1 MWCLTI
7 LGMVALLPAGL
18 SAQEGEMDQK
28 FVDMAINSNRF
39 EIAIG
44 GQATKKSS
52 NIAIKQFAEMLVE
65 DHTKVLNELEAM
77 ASAKNLSLPDQLE
90 ENHSSILK
98 SLADLSG
105 QDYDNAFK
113 EIIIKAH
120 EEAIALFEL
129 ASKDDGVW
137 DNELRSWAKENTPSL
152 KSHLEKA
159 KTLKTKKTGDMPP
172 MPSIKR
178 DSTGIL

>member
-98 SLADLSG
+98 SLAVLSG

-113 EIIIKAH
+113 EIMVKTH

-129 ASKDDGVW
+129 ASKDDGVR
-137 DNELRSWAKENTPSL
+137 DNELRSWAKEKTPSL

-159 KTLKTKKTGDMPP
+159 KALKTEKTRDMPP
-172 MPSIKR
+172 TPSIKR
-178 DSTGIL
+178 DSTDTL